1 MGISVKWDNDEQ
13 TIIQCVFDG
22 RWSWN
27 ELYATLDKV
36 KEMSGSVDHRV
47 DAIINFS
54 KADLIPSGSIF
65 SFDGKKHA
73 QKLAKKAH
81 ETRGLIVIA
90 GANGFIRS
98 IYDTFRLFDKNVSS
112 GVYFADTTKQA
123 RSFLLE
129 RQELEREAI
138 S

>member
-1 MGISVKWDNDEQ
+1 MSISVKWDNDEQ
-13 TIIQCVFDG
+13 TIIQYVFDG

-27 ELYATLDKV
+27 DLYTALDKV

-54 KADLIPSGSIF
+54 NADLIPSGSIF

-73 QKLAKKAH
+73 QKLARKAN
-81 ETRGLIVIA
+81 EARGTIVIA

-98 IYDTFRLFDKNVSS
+98 LYDTFRMFDKNISS
-112 GVYFADTTKQA
+112 GVYFTDTVKQA
-123 RSFLLE
+123 RAFLLE
-129 RQELEREAI
+129 RQELEQEAV